1 MAGFKLECPAGF
13 VGIRSGGADKCQR
26 SLHVCRKHVPST
38 ASMTAS
44 RTPKRCSPHLRRELE
59 LVPVSEWANNAR
71 HDDQRCLEPR

>member
-1 MAGFKLECPAGF
+1 
-13 VGIRSGGADKCQR
+13 
-26 SLHVCRKHVPST
+26 
-38 ASMTAS
+38 MTAS